1 MNLTTIAVDLAKDVF
16 EVAVADRRYQI
27 VERHRLTRS
36 QFERFIGQRERSL
49 WVMEACGGAHHWA
62 RTLSGLG
69 HEAKLLPPAY
79 VRPYVR
85 GNKTDR
91 GDCAAILEAARNP
104 EIRPVPVKSTEQQ
117 ALMAL
122 HRVRSGWMVTRTA
135 RINLMRGLLR
145 EQGIAIPAG
154 ARVALKRVAE
164 LVHDQGTLLP
174 EQLRALLPG
183 LLEEVRTIEARTVEL
198 ERTLSQQARA
208 DASVRRA
215 MEIPGIGLLTA
226 TAARAQ
232 VGRVDTF
239 KSARHFAAWVG
250 LTPKEHSSGNSRHL
264 GRMSKRGN
272 VYLRTLLVHGARA
285 VLAAVKRKRRPPK
298 SLSRLAQW
306 ALRVEARCGHN
317 KACVALAN
325 KLARTLWAVW
335 RYERAYDPEKGP
347 ALAPSL

>member
-1 MNLTTIAVDLAKDVF
+1 MNLATIAVDLAKDVF
-16 EVAVADRRYQI
+16 QVGVADRQFKI
-27 VERHRLTRS
+27 VERHRLSRS
-36 QFERFIGQRERSL
+36 QFERFLRQRERSL

-62 RTLSGLG
+62 RTLIELG
-69 HEAKLLPPAY
+69 HEAKLLPPAH
-79 VRPYVR
+79 VRAYVR

-104 EIRPVPVKSTEQQ
+104 EIRPVPVKSTGQQ

-122 HRVRSGWMVTRTA
+122 HRVRAGWMVTRTA
-135 RINLMRGLLR
+135 RINIMRGILR
-145 EQGIAIPAG
+145 EQGIAIAAG
-154 ARVALKRVAE
+154 ARSAMKRITA
-164 LVHDQGTLLP
+164 LVHDQATLLP
-174 EQLRALLPG
+174 EPLRPLLQA
-183 LLEEVRTIEARTVEL
+183 LLEEVCAIEARVDEL
-198 ERTLSQQARA
+198 ERTLAQQARA
-208 DASVRRA
+208 DQSVRQA

-239 KSARHFAAWVG
+239 KSARYFAAWVG
-250 LTPKEHSSGNSRHL
+250 LTPREHSSGNTRHL
-264 GRMSKRGN
+264 GRISKRGN

-285 VLAAVKRKRRPPK
+285 LLAAAKRKRRPPRT
-298 SLSRLAQW
+298 LSRLAQW

-335 RYERAYDPEKGP
+335 RYERAYDPNKGP